1 MTERNFEFALLNAVN
16 NDQNTEQWLQIADSE
31 MTSNDA
37 NIEATCYNQ
46 WNNALNVI
54 AAVVNGYAA
63 GATDTSVKNKLTEAQ
78 QQYQVASTMAQ
89 TTETQMDGATQSAQ
103 QAVGQDGT
111 NLQNQAQLAQTLT
124 SIGSQVANMISHAYS

>member
-37 NIEATCYNQ
+37 NIESTCYNQ
-46 WNNALNVI
+46 WNSALKVI
-54 AAVVNGYAA
+54 ASVVNMFAA
-63 GATDTSVKNKLTEAQ
+63 EATNTTFKNDLTEAQ
-78 QQYQVASTMAQ
+78 QQYQVASTTAQ

-103 QAVGQDGT
+103 QSVGQDGT